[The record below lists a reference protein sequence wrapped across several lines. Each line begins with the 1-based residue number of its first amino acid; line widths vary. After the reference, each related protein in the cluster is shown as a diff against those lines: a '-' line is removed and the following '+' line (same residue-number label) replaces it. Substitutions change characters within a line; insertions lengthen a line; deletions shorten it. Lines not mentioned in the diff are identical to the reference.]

1 MSDKVKKSIPA
12 FVLKSIDDIAPE
24 FDLPAKVP
32 LRTGGTATITLQC
45 LALGKVEWAEV
56 RDRENAAAEERR
68 EQRIQAV
75 VQHTLDSDAA
85 DKPRLKAADAA
96 RDDMDHQ
103 ATLVMEFATSWDLS
117 DALSK
122 ESLLRLE
129 NKSGGTLAAIIN
141 AYELAIYQGRLG
153 N

>member
-24 FDLPAKVP
+24 FDLPAQVP
-32 LRTGGTATITLQC
+32 LRKGGTTTITLQC

-56 RDRENAAAEERR
+56 RDRENDAAEERR
-68 EQRIQAV
+68 EQRVQTAVQATMDD
-75 VQHTLDSDAA
+75 Q
-85 DKPRLKAADAA
+85 AA
-96 RDDMDHQ
+96 RPKVRIADVARDEMEHQ
-103 ATLVMEFATSWDLS
+103 ATLVMEFATGWDLS
-117 DALSK
+117 DPLTK